1 METKLFNQNWKEIWN
16 IDLNESI
23 FWLEVNE
30 WLIHRALVYQ
40 LSNNRNSNAHSKTRG
55 ERRGSTRKIYKQK
68 WTGRARA
75 WANRSPVRKKGWVAF
90 WPRNNVNYTLLMNK
104 KERRKAL
111 FCALSSKFKN
121 NQIIIID
128 DIIFDEIKTK
138 NMINVLS
145 SFPCEKNILLAL
157 DNKNEILEKSISNL
171 PYAKSLLVNYLN
183 IKDLLKYK
191 TLILL
196 KWTLDNLN
204 SLV

>member
-55 ERRGSTRKIYKQK
+55 ERRWSTRKIYKQK
-68 WTGRARA
+68 WTGRARM
-75 WANRSPVRKKGWVAF
+75 WANRSPVRRKGWVAF

-121 NQIIIID
+121 NQLIIVDNIV
-128 DIIFDEIKTK
+128 FDEIRTK

-145 SFPCEKNILLAL
+145 SFPCERNILLAMP
-157 DNKNEILEKSISNL
+157 DKNEVLEKSISNL
-171 PYAKSLLVNYLN
+171 PYAKSVLVNYLN